1 MPLDPQAK
9 AIIDQFA
16 AMGGAELHEMSV
28 SQAREL
34 ILGMAGLA
42 GEPEGIARVENRMV
56 RGPAGDIPIR
66 IYTPVGTAPF
76 PVPVY
81 LPGGGWVIGN
91 LDTHDGGC
99 PRPANPRGRLVVS
112 P

>member
-28 SQAREL
+28 PQAREL

-42 GEPEGIARVENRMV
+42 GEPESIARVENSMV
-56 RGPAGDIPIR
+56 PGPAGDIPLR
-66 IYTPVGTAPF
+66 IYTPGGTAPL
-76 PVPVY
+76 PVLRYFHRRRWVLGTLATPA
-81 LPGGGWVIGN
+81 GGRPSPA
-91 LDTHDGGC
+91 TR
-99 PRPANPRGRLVVS
+99 PR
-112 P
+112 